1 MSEKETRKKKEP
13 MSIKKIIT
21 IIVIVVLALLMVG
34 GVYYVV
40 VLVAQSKAE
49 KANAWGYYDG
59 ETITIENNNVF
70 YNTLVNDSNLQTA
83 YLNGDYQSLY
93 DSYYGAYQAQ
103 VVFTALSKEAK
114 QAKIVAPQTL
124 VNELI
129 LRAGVYNGSDGTFSQ
144 EVYNSATETEKAQ
157 VNTYYTNYYP
167 YNLIL
172 SDLQSTIVSAQEAEF
187 VKTLAEQSRSFEYF
201 VIDYNVYPDD
211 LTVAYAEEH
220 EGLFDKMDLSIISAS
235 TIEKL
240 TEALDALNAGTDWA
254 DVVSAYSED
263 GYASNGGSAGT
274 VMVYSLLSNLADEA
288 DLEKVTSLEQGTYSE
303 PIASPYG
310 YTIYKADKALEKADY
325 SDEEVIAA
333 IKHYIVE
340 NDGDLVSPYVD
351 TAVGLA
357 AGQAQNDFEGAAKAA
372 NATIVTVTD
381 AENNIGGSQYLGG
394 LSYTDSLG
402 YLASVAED
410 EAVSKELF
418 TAEVGYVTG
427 AIEVTAAEHASY
439 IVARVTEIKDDNT
452 TNSAATELLYQYYA
466 PLQPA
471 YDRFYN
477 VLTSD
482 KHTDNFYAQFLTSL
496 FSTSV

>member
-1 MSEKETRKKKEP
+1 MSEKETRQKKEP

-21 IIVIVVLALLMVG
+21 IIVIVVLAMLMVG
-34 GVYYVV
+34 GVYYVIV
-40 VLVAQSKAE
+40 MIAQSKAD

-59 ETITIENNNVF
+59 EAITIENNNVF

-83 YLNGDYQSLY
+83 YLNGDYQTLY
-93 DSYYGAYQAQ
+93 DCYYGAYQAQ
-103 VVFTALSKEAK
+103 VVFTALSKEAQ
-114 QAKIVAPQTL
+114 QAKIAAPQTL

-129 LRAGVYNGSDGTFSQ
+129 LRAGIYNGSDGTFSQ

-172 SDLQSTIVSAQEAEF
+172 SDLQSTIVSAQEADF
-187 VKTLAEQSRSFEYF
+187 VKSVAENSRSFEYF
-201 VIDYNVYPDD
+201 VIDYNVYPDE
-211 LTVAYAEEH
+211 LAIAYADEH
-220 EGLFDKMDLSIISAS
+220 EGLFDTMDISILSATSMD
-235 TIEKL
+235 KL
-240 TEALDALNAGTDWA
+240 TEALDALKAGTEWTE
-254 DVVSAYSED
+254 VVSAYSED

-274 VMVYSLLSNLADEA
+274 VMVYSLIANLADEA
-288 DLEKVTSLEQGTYSE
+288 DLEKITSLEQGAYSE

-310 YTIYKADKALEKADY
+310 YVIYKADKALEKADY
-325 SDEEVIAA
+325 SAEEVIAT

-340 NDGDLVSPYVD
+340 NEEELITPYID

-357 AGQAQNDFEGAAKAA
+357 AAQAQNDFEAAALAA
-372 NATIVTVTD
+372 NATVVTVTD
-381 AENNIGGSQYLGG
+381 AENNIGESQYLGG
-394 LSYTDSLG
+394 LSYCDSLG
-402 YLASVAED
+402 YLAAVAKD
-410 EAVSKELF
+410 EALNKELF

-427 AIEVTAAEHASY
+427 AIEVTAAEHTSY
-439 IVARVTEIKDDNT
+439 VVARVTEIRDDNT

-477 VLTSD
+477 VLTSS
-482 KHTDNFYAQFLTSL
+482 KHTDNFYSQFLTSL